1 MYAAY
6 FGLSQ
11 APFSIAPDPRFLYLS
26 QRHRE
31 ALAHLLYG
39 LQAGGGFVLLTGDIG
54 SGKTTVCRSLLQQ
67 APAGV
72 QLAYVFNPKLDAVEL
87 LQTICEEFRLPLPE
101 GEPRLKPLIALLNAF
116 LLQAHAAGQRCVLII
131 DEAQN
136 LSADVLEQLRLLTN
150 LETSEHKLLQI
161 ILIGQPELRQ
171 LLEQPA
177 LAPLAQRILAR
188 YHLQALDLADT
199 RRYVEH
205 RLRVAGRVG
214 PLPFSQAA
222 LRRLQRGSQGVPRR
236 INLLCDRAL
245 LGAYARRQQQVDA
258 ALVDLATA
266 EVQGHAAP
274 RPWRWAGAAAAGVL
288 ALSAAAV
295 SLWSLGQRAAPT
307 ATAGAAVTPVDHAAQ
322 RSTGIGSGSVSVTSP
337 SMAQV
342 PPGSSAKPATR
353 ETPAAAAAPMAAPV
367 ASQTATDAVATETA
381 ATQAAAPRRDAM
393 PPLANLRDDEGP
405 LWQQLARGWGLE
417 LPLRNRCD
425 AALAAQVQC
434 FRTSGLTVA
443 GLRQLDRPGLLRLQQ
458 AGTSRWVLAQALEG
472 DQLLLSVGEQR
483 WRLPLAELPRWWQGD
498 YATLWRL
505 PAGQRSRLYAATPQD
520 AAGQW
525 LDRRLRTGPA
535 SSPST
540 AQAANF
546 QVRVKAFQ
554 QQHGLH
560 GDGKALPSTF
570 LLVNRLAGVDEPR
583 LQPAASR

>member
-1 MYAAY
+1 
-6 FGLSQ
+6 
-11 APFSIAPDPRFLYLS
+11 
-26 QRHRE
+26 
-31 ALAHLLYG
+31 
-39 LQAGGGFVLLTGDIG
+39 
-54 SGKTTVCRSLLQQ
+54 
-67 APAGV
+67 
-72 QLAYVFNPKLDAVEL
+72 
-87 LQTICEEFRLPLPE
+87 
-101 GEPRLKPLIALLNAF
+101 
-116 LLQAHAAGQRCVLII
+116 
-131 DEAQN
+131 
-136 LSADVLEQLRLLTN
+136 
-150 LETSEHKLLQI
+150 
-161 ILIGQPELRQ
+161 
-171 LLEQPA
+171 
-177 LAPLAQRILAR
+177 
-188 YHLQALDLADT
+188 
-199 RRYVEH
+199 
-205 RLRVAGRVG
+205 
-214 PLPFSQAA
+214 
-222 LRRLQRGSQGVPRR
+222 
-236 INLLCDRAL
+236 
-245 LGAYARRQQQVDA
+245 
-258 ALVDLATA
+258 
-266 EVQGHAAP
+266 
-274 RPWRWAGAAAAGVL
+274 
-288 ALSAAAV
+288 
-295 SLWSLGQRAAPT
+295 
-307 ATAGAAVTPVDHAAQ
+307 
-322 RSTGIGSGSVSVTSP
+322 
-337 SMAQV
+337 
-342 PPGSSAKPATR
+342 
-353 ETPAAAAAPMAAPV
+353 MAAPV